1 MKFISPTIHGLIDYL
16 LVVFLLTSPASFGF
30 TGLLAGFTYALGII
44 HLLFTACTNYKL
56 GILKFIPLVAH
67 SGIELMLGVLL
78 IVLSYTLFSNDAEG
92 KLYYVILGT
101 VILLTW
107 LLTDYRGVHHHK
119 TIQAA

>member
-16 LVVFLLTSPASFGF
+16 IVVFLLTSPASFGF

-44 HLLFTACTNYKL
+44 HLLLTVCTNYKL
-56 GILKFIPLVAH
+56 GVFKFIPLTIH
-67 SGIELMLGVLL
+67 SGIELMVGVLL
-78 IVLSYTLFSNDAEG
+78 IVLAYTLFSNDTEG

-119 TIQAA
+119 TAKTA